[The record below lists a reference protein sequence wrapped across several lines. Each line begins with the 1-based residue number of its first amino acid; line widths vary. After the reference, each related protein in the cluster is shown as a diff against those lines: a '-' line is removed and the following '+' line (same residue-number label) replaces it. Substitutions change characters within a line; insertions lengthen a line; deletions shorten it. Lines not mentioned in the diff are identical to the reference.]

1 MIKQTALILGLI
13 ALLLG
18 VSATNCP
25 GSLSVNDLDDLYPD
39 HTYPIL
45 ITTTISPV
53 NGYRTLDAYI
63 KDPEGNRITFDEELG
78 VWMDNGTYAVQF
90 DFEVT
95 KYMLKGEYTFQV
107 YLRAWNNSDV
117 SVLMCEESTSESFYI
132 HTNRTEYDD
141 VVVLSI
147 RPDFKNEVED
157 FDVCYNITIINE
169 YYNDSIQYPVC
180 VKGENVPINLD
191 IGIKQ
196 ILIENISAYNL
207 LNSTL
212 QVNPGVPYYSY
223 SVMASIQQALRNH
236 SLVIANLSVNYNHQ
250 DNSSIQ
256 MGKDIREIKT
266 TLQQNHQTEMNYLS
280 TLMNGTSKVSSSEI
294 DYAEISL
301 KNPLLT
307 LLIGAGGVLVIAL
320 WLQKKR
326 EERNK
331 E

>member
-1 MIKQTALILGLI
+1 
-13 ALLLG
+13 
-18 VSATNCP
+18 
-25 GSLSVNDLDDLYPD
+25 
-39 HTYPIL
+39 
-45 ITTTISPV
+45 
-53 NGYRTLDAYI
+53 
-63 KDPEGNRITFDEELG
+63 
-78 VWMDNGTYAVQF
+78 
-90 DFEVT
+90 
-95 KYMLKGEYTFQV
+95 
-107 YLRAWNNSDV
+107 
-117 SVLMCEESTSESFYI
+117 
-132 HTNRTEYDD
+132 
-141 VVVLSI
+141 
-147 RPDFKNEVED
+147 
-157 FDVCYNITIINE
+157 
-169 YYNDSIQYPVC
+169 